1 MPLYAE
7 IAAGFAPAG
16 KKDGRMI
23 YTIAID
29 GPVGAGKSSVA
40 SEVAR
45 RLGILHLDTGAMY
58 RAFAWRALR
67 DGVALDDEAALGAL
81 TQSAMPELRYEN
93 GEQHTYMDG
102 QDVTGLIRT
111 PEISMATSTL
121 SKQACVRRAMVEKQR
136 ALAKAQSMLMDGRDI
151 GTVVLPN
158 ATLKIYLTASA
169 EVRARRRFEELE
181 RKGDPSTYEEVLA
194 DVIRRDEQDSTREV
208 DPLRPARDA
217 QILDSSEL
225 TQEQVVEEILRR
237 LDLRLGRKPERAEAF
252 TPMYR
257 VARGAAA
264 FLFHTLFPV
273 RWYHVERAQ
282 LDAPYLLLG
291 NHNSMLDPLVIGL
304 PVYRYHIRYLGKKE
318 LVKYRPLK
326 WLFDKLCMIPVD
338 RHNMDMAAMRACLK
352 TLREGHVLGIF
363 PEGTRHKEG
372 VMRDMES
379 GVALMA
385 LRAGV
390 RLLPAYISG
399 KPRFLHGVHVYYGQP
414 LSIADIAARGVN
426 KEACGEVME
435 RVAQAYEELVAEHQ
449 NAMAQK

>member
-67 DGVALDDEAALGAL
+67 DGVALDDEAALCAL
-81 TQSAMPELRYEN
+81 TQTAMPEVRYEN

-237 LDLRLGRKPERAEAF
+237 LGRKPERAEAF

-273 RWYHVERAQ
+273 RWHHVERAQ